1 MSKTRSILRG
11 IARENMLAE
20 GIYRPNK
27 KHKRKKESKTR
38 SFLSI
43 HWREYCPPRMIIVKD
58 KKGKIRRKK
67 PRRRAR

>member
-1 MSKTRSILRG
+1 MSKTRTLLRG

-27 KHKRKKESKTR
+27 KHKRKKESKAR
-38 SFLSI
+38 SFLSR

-58 KKGKIRRKK
+58 KKGRIQRVK
-67 PRRRAR
+67 PRRRTR